1 MRSLASGFT
10 TGLLALCLVSFGLAA
25 PLLAAGA
32 PHIGWSRQFG
42 TGIGEEA
49 GAVAVDGSHNVFV
62 GGNTWGSLF
71 GPNAGLSDGFLRKYD
86 YQGAVLWTT
95 QFGTRKDDKVY
106 DVTTDGS
113 GGAYVVGY
121 TGPLSRPG
129 AHDTD
134 AYVRRYDASGG
145 LLWAKTFGTQA
156 DDSALGVAV
165 DRSGNAYVGGRTVG
179 SLFAANAGNADIF
192 LCKYDASNNLVWGRQ
207 VGSAGSDWSQAH
219 CLALDASGNIYIGGT
234 TRGDLGGPNPNLYS
248 QLFLIK
254 YTPEGDLAWKKQ
266 YALSGNNSGGSL
278 AANAAGKIGMTGCLD
293 GAGEGWVSRLD
304 TGGNVEW
311 NTSLD
316 FLGPGIDT
324 YGYGLALD
332 AGGGACIAAH
342 AFRNDGDVL
351 ICGLDASGKY
361 LWHLLQS
368 TMYDEEAHD
377 VAIDSWGRIY
387 VVGYTDGSLFGVN
400 PSPGCPQAFVEVLPE
415 PATLSFLALGALAI
429 LGRRRA

>member
-42 TGIGEEA
+42 TDTSDEA
-49 GAVAVDGSHNVFV
+49 TAVAVDGSHNVFV
-62 GGNTWGSLF
+62 GGNTGGDLF
-71 GPNAGLSDGFLRKYD
+71 GPNAGLWDGFLRKYD
-86 YQGAVLWTT
+86 YQGTVLWTT
-95 QFGTRKDDKVY
+95 QFGTPKDDEVY

-121 TGPLSRPG
+121 TGPLSRPA

-156 DDSALGVAV
+156 DDSAWGVAV
-165 DRSGNAYVGGRTVG
+165 DRSGNAYVGGWTAG
-179 SLFAANAGNADIF
+179 SLFAANAGDADVF

-207 VGSAGSDWSQAH
+207 VGSAGWDWSPAH
-219 CLALDASGNIYIGGT
+219 CVALDASGNIYIGGMT
-234 TRGDLGGPNPNLYS
+234 TGDLGGPNPNLYR

-266 YALSGNNSGGSL
+266 YAQWSNSSGGSL
-278 AANAAGKIGMTGCLD
+278 AANAAGKIAMTGEWNRAL
-293 GAGEGWVSRLD
+293 VSRLD

-316 FLGPGIDT
+316 FLGPGVST
-324 YGYGLALD
+324 YGYGVALD
-332 AGGGACIAAH
+332 AAGGACIAGEAYG
-342 AFRNDGDVL
+342 NDPDVL

-368 TMYDEEAHD
+368 TMYGEQAYD
-377 VAIDSWGRIY
+377 VAVDSWDRIY
-387 VVGYTDGSLFGVN
+387 VVGYTEGGLFGGL
-400 PSPGCPQAFVEVLPE
+400 PTPRYSDAFVEVLPE
-415 PATLSFLALGALAI
+415 PATLSLLALGTLAL

>member
-1 MRSLASGFT
+1 MRGLASGFT

-42 TGIGEEA
+42 TDTTDEA
-49 GAVAVDGSHNVFV
+49 TAVAVDGSHNVFV

-71 GPNAGLSDGFLRKYD
+71 GPNAGASDGFLRKYD

-95 QFGTRKDDKVY
+95 QFGTPKYDEVY

-121 TGPLSRPG
+121 TGPLSRPA

-156 DDSALGVAV
+156 DDSAWGVAV
-165 DRSGNAYVGGRTVG
+165 DRSGNAYVAGQTAG
-179 SLFAANAGNADIF
+179 SLFAANAGDADVF

-207 VGSAGSDWSQAH
+207 VGSASGDWSTRH
-219 CLALDASGNIYIGGT
+219 CVALDPSGNIYIGGMT
-234 TRGDLGGPNPNLYS
+234 TGDLGGPNPNLYR

-266 YALSGNNSGGSL
+266 YAQWSNSSGGSL
-278 AANAAGKIGMTGCLD
+278 AANAAGKIGMTGQWN
-293 GAGEGWVSRLD
+293 GALANRLD

-311 NTSLD
+311 TTSLD
-316 FLGPGIDT
+316 FLGSGTST

-332 AGGGACIAAH
+332 AGGGACIAAD
-342 AFRNDGDVL
+342 AYRNERDVL

-368 TMYDEEAHD
+368 TMYEDSAYD
-377 VAIDSWGRIY
+377 VAVDSWDRIY
-387 VVGYTDGSLFGVN
+387 VVGRTAGSLFGVN
-400 PSPGCPQAFVEVLPE
+400 PSPGYSEAFVEVLPE
-415 PATLSFLALGALAI
+415 PATLSLLALGALSL

>member
-42 TGIGEEA
+42 TDTSDEA
-49 GAVAVDGSHNVFV
+49 TAVAVDGSHNVFV
-62 GGNTWGSLF
+62 GGNTGGDLF
-71 GPNAGLSDGFLRKYD
+71 GPNAGLWDGFLRKYD
-86 YQGAVLWTT
+86 YQGTVLWTT

-121 TGPLSRPG
+121 TGPLSRPA

-156 DDSALGVAV
+156 DDSAWGVAV
-165 DRSGNAYVGGRTVG
+165 DRSGNAYVGGWTAG
-179 SLFAANAGNADIF
+179 SLFAANAGDADVF

-207 VGSAGSDWSQAH
+207 VGSAGWDWSPAH
-219 CLALDASGNIYIGGT
+219 CVALDASGNIYIGGMT
-234 TRGDLGGPNPNLYS
+234 TGDLGGPNPNLYR

-266 YALSGNNSGGSL
+266 YAQWSNSSGGSL
-278 AANAAGKIGMTGCLD
+278 AANAAGKIGMTGEWN
-293 GAGEGWVSRLD
+293 GALANRLD

-311 NTSLD
+311 TTSLD
-316 FLGPGIDT
+316 FLGNGIDT
-324 YGYGLALD
+324 YGCGLALD
-332 AGGGACIAAH
+332 AGGGACIAGGVEGGNG
-342 AFRNDGDVL
+342 RDVL
-351 ICGLDASGKY
+351 IWGLDASGKY

-368 TMYDEEAHD
+368 TMYAEEAYD
-377 VAIDSWGRIY
+377 VAVDSWDRIY
-387 VVGYTDGSLFGVN
+387 VVGWTDGSLFGVN
-400 PSPGCPQAFVEVLPE
+400 PSPGCYQAFVEVLPE
-415 PATLSFLALGALAI
+415 PATLSLLALGALAL

>member
-10 TGLLALCLVSFGLAA
+10 TGLLALCLVSSGPAA

-42 TGIGEEA
+42 TADADEA
-49 GAVAVDGSHNVFV
+49 TAVAVDGSHNVFV
-62 GGNTWGSLF
+62 GGNTGGDLY
-71 GPNAGLSDGFLRKYD
+71 GPNAGLWDGFLRKYD

-95 QFGTRKDDKVY
+95 QFGTPKDDEVY

-121 TGPLSRPG
+121 TGPLSRPA

-234 TRGDLGGPNPNLYS
+234 TRGDLGGPNPNLYR

-266 YALSGNNSGGSL
+266 YAQWSNSSGGSL
-278 AANAAGKIGMTGCLD
+278 AANAAGKIAMTGEWNRAL
-293 GAGEGWVSRLD
+293 VSRLD

-311 NTSLD
+311 NTSLN
-316 FLGPGIDT
+316 FLGPGVST
-324 YGYGLALD
+324 YGYGVALD
-332 AGGGACIAAH
+332 AAGGACIACDAD
-342 AFRNDGDVL
+342 ASGGDNPDVL

-368 TMYDEEAHD
+368 TMYEEEAYD
-377 VAIDSWGRIY
+377 VAVDSWDRIY
-387 VVGYTDGSLFGVN
+387 VVGRTEGSLFGVN
-400 PSPGCPQAFVEVLPE
+400 PSPGYTDAFVEVLPE
-415 PATLSFLALGALAI
+415 PATLSLLALGALAL

>member
-1 MRSLASGFT
+1 MRSLASGST
-10 TGLLALCLVSFGLAA
+10 TGLLALCLVSSGLAA

-62 GGNTWGSLF
+62 GGITWGSLF
-71 GPNAGLSDGFLRKYD
+71 GPNAGGSDGFLRKYD
-86 YQGAVLWTT
+86 YQGTVLWTT
-95 QFGTRKDDKVY
+95 QFGTPKDDWVY
-106 DVTTDGS
+106 DVTTEGS

-145 LLWAKTFGTQA
+145 LLWAKTIGTQA
-156 DDSALGVAV
+156 DDSAFGVAV
-165 DRSGNAYVGGRTVG
+165 DRSGNAYVGGWTAG
-179 SLFAANAGNADIF
+179 SLFAANAGDADVF

-207 VGSAGSDWSQAH
+207 VGSAGPDWSANH
-219 CLALDASGNIYIGGT
+219 CLALDPSGNIYIGGLT
-234 TRGDLGGPNPNLYS
+234 TGDLGGPNPNLYR

-266 YALSGNNSGGSL
+266 YAQWSNSSGGHL
-278 AANAAGKIGMTGCLD
+278 AANAAGKIGMTGEWNDAL
-293 GAGEGWVSRLD
+293 ANRLD

-311 NTSLD
+311 TTTLD
-316 FLGPGIDT
+316 LLGNGIDT
-324 YGYGLALD
+324 YGYCLALD
-332 AGGGACIAAH
+332 AGGGACIAGGV
-342 AFRNDGDVL
+342 DGGNSRDVL
-351 ICGLDASGKY
+351 IWGLDPSGKY

-368 TMYDEEAHD
+368 TMYEEEAYD
-377 VAIDSWGRIY
+377 VAVDSWDRIY
-387 VVGYTDGSLFGVN
+387 VVGYTDGSLFGVS
-400 PSPGCPQAFVEVLPE
+400 PSPGGCRQAFVEVLPE
-415 PATLSFLALGALAI
+415 PATLSLLALGALAI